1 MRFYSKLSVQAP
13 SIHILGCHLKQ
24 NSNFTNPIDI
34 FSPYNS
40 VQKFVYRYRS
50 VQLVLLALLREFA
63 YSADL
68 PWLPKFKK
76 LKKKI

>member
-13 SIHILGCHLKQ
+13 AIHNEGRHLKQ
-24 NSNFTNPIDI
+24 NSNFTNLIDI

-40 VQKFVYRYRS
+40 VQKFVHRYRS
-50 VQLVLLALLREFA
+50 VPLVLVALLQEYA

-68 PWLPKFKK
+68 PWLPKFFFF
-76 LKKKI
+76 